1 MSRMTSVIVTGS
13 TRGIG
18 YGLADAL
25 LSLGCAVTVS
35 GRNQK
40 DVDQAAA
47 NLSRNHKPGN
57 ILGIACDVTR
67 FEQVQTLWDATK
79 TRTGRVDIWINNAG
93 LSHPTASLWEQ
104 TPEVLRQVIETNV
117 IGAVYG
123 SAVAVQ
129 GMLRQGF
136 GSIYNMEGMG
146 SDGRRVRG
154 VTLYGTTKYALAYL
168 TDALVEETKGTAI
181 IVGAIRPG
189 MVITDLLTKPLEGR
203 PEAWER
209 ARPIFNILAERVETV
224 TPWLARQI
232 LANKK
237 PGVRIRWLTPQKMI
251 GKFLFAPF
259 RKRDLFN

>member
-1 MSRMTSVIVTGS
+1 MTSIIITGG

-18 YGLADAL
+18 YGLAEAFL
-25 LSLGCAVTVS
+25 NLGCAVTIS

-40 DVDQAAA
+40 DVDQAAEK
-47 NLSRNHKPGN
+47 LSRNHKTGN
-57 ILGIACDVTR
+57 ILGVACDVTL
-67 FEQVQTLWDATK
+67 FDQLQALWDATK
-79 TRTGRVDIWINNAG
+79 SRNGEVNIWINNAG
-93 LSHPTASLWEQ
+93 LSHPTANLWEQ
-104 TPEVLRQVIETNV
+104 RPEVLRQVIETNI

-123 SAVAVQ
+123 SAVAVR

-146 SDGRRVRG
+146 SDGRRVQG

-168 TDALVEETKGTAI
+168 TDALVGETRGTAI

-209 ARPIFNILAERVETV
+209 ARPIFNILAERVESV

-237 PGVRIRWLTPQKMI
+237 TGVRIRWLTPQRMI
-251 GKFLFAPF
+251 GKFLAAPF
-259 RKRDLFN
+259 RRRDLFN